1 LFLFQ
6 SLFKQCRDARN
17 NMPLTPEEIQQV
29 TDAAATGTVPE
40 FLQPVVKAGWGL
52 QTAAQATAAQDAYKK
67 QVIKDRDSELYTSFE
82 GTIKEVSGLDK
93 LPGEKATDYAKRVY
107 SATTT
112 ELAELKT
119 KQQDGAGLTA
129 AEKERMKQL
138 EKGLLDKDT
147 ELKTAKTSYEQQ
159 LLDYRKDNDV
169 NAALAVITPK
179 LRKDI
184 TGDLLQDVTTARLN
198 QFNSLYKAETQ
209 KDDAGKDIIVYRD
222 IAKNEVALNAQF
234 KPAAAT
240 ELLDKLFLPYV
251 ATDQNQPGGGSG
263 PQGAGGKKAEVT
275 KDTYAPSAQFKTK
288 PELSDDIKRAG
299 FAAGTPEFT
308 ELLNKYG
315 KDLPLF

>member
-1 LFLFQ
+1 
-6 SLFKQCRDARN
+6 
-17 NMPLTPEEIQQV
+17 MPLTPEEITQV
-29 TDAAATGTVPE
+29 TEAVATGTVPE

-52 QTAAQATAAQDAYKK
+52 QTAAQTATALEAYKK
-67 QVIKDRDSELYTSFE
+67 TVIKDRDSELYTSFE

-107 SATTT
+107 TATTT

-119 KQQDGAGLTA
+119 KAQDGAGLTA

-147 ELKTAKTSYEQQ
+147 ELKTAKTTFEQQ
-159 LLDYRKDNDV
+159 LLDYRKGNDL

-184 TGDLLQDVTTARLN
+184 TGDLLSDVTTARLN

-209 KDDAGKDIIVYRD
+209 KDDKDNDIIVYRD

-234 KPAAAT
+234 KPAGAS
-240 ELLDKLFLPYV
+240 ELLDKLFTSYL
-251 ATDQNQPGGGSG
+251 ATDNQQPGGGSG
-263 PQGAGGKKAEVT
+263 PQGAGGKKVDVT
-275 KDTYAPSAQFKTK
+275 KDTYAPAAAYKTR
-288 PELSDDIKRAG
+288 PELSDDIKKAG
-299 FAAGTPEFT
+299 FASGTPEYT
-308 ELLNKYG
+308 ELLNKFG